1 MPCVEYMGQEEI
13 PVAVELEMPEEWK
26 EPWTA
31 PEWWNQ
37 MMESSTA
44 LFESILGASMTKS
57 AQERAAA
64 LELEKIRIEAEG
76 KAAARFFDPGKI
88 SPWVYIGVPAGLLGL
103 FLILRR

>member
-1 MPCVEYMGQEEI
+1 
-13 PVAVELEMPEEWK
+13 
-26 EPWTA
+26 
-31 PEWWNQ
+31 
-37 MMESSTA
+37 
-44 LFESILGASMTKS
+44 MTKS